1 MKNGEWGN
9 ERGNLNGIIY
19 IFLTYCLLCGFFFHL
34 FSVVIT
40 NIHAFLFQK
49 HSIRKTY
56 QIFAKGGFQN
66 IHV

>member
-1 MKNGEWGN
+1 MKNGEWEN
-9 ERGNLNGIIY
+9 ERGNLNGI
-19 IFLTYCLLCGFFFHL
+19 LLCGFFFHV